1 MTPLTS
7 YIASGQTEEKG
18 RIGLEIEHFVL
29 NDETG
34 APMPYLELVKLLE
47 FLKESYEEA
56 VYEEDHLIALESNTT
71 LITLEPGCQLEL
83 SFRCSA
89 NLEHIKTWYE
99 EAIEPIQNYL
109 HRQGYSLVYRA
120 ACLIIRSTK
129 SNGSRRALCAHG
141 KMVRNLREKRKR
153 NDEGDRLDPS
163 FDRL

>member
-29 NDETG
+29 NNETG

-71 LITLEPGCQLEL
+71 LITLEPG
-83 SFRCSA
+83 
-89 NLEHIKTWYE
+89 
-99 EAIEPIQNYL
+99 
-109 HRQGYSLVYRA
+109 
-120 ACLIIRSTK
+120 
-129 SNGSRRALCAHG
+129 
-141 KMVRNLREKRKR
+141 
-153 NDEGDRLDPS
+153 
-163 FDRL
+163 